1 MRRAIKVVAE
11 KALIKIGIE
20 RFAQRRLRERILV
33 LAYHNILPQGE
44 RSRGDSS
51 LHLSQREFGNQL
63 DALAESHEVVAL
75 ETLLSGQPSS
85 GASRVVITFDD
96 AYVGAVT
103 VGVEELRKRKMPATI
118 FVAPGLLGTVPWWDV
133 LAESNRGAVR
143 DDLRRR
149 ALDVLAGDAE
159 AILRSAQSQSHLP
172 APAKDLPR
180 ISTESELAGAVTT
193 PGITLGSHSWSH
205 RNLAA
210 LPETDLETELVRPL
224 KWLKKRFG
232 TVVPCL
238 SYPYGLFTEAV
249 QRSAAKAGYLA
260 AFRIDGGWLPR
271 SVSLPS
277 YALPRLNIP
286 SGLSLRGLRL
296 RLAGIGTSR

>member
-1 MRRAIKVVAE
+1 MSRALKRFAE
-11 KALIKIGIE
+11 QALITTGFE
-20 RFAQRRLRERILV
+20 RFARRRLRERILV

-75 ETLLSGQPSS
+75 ETLLSGQPGS

-133 LAESNRGAVR
+133 LAQSNRGAVR

-159 AILRSAQSQSHLP
+159 AILRSVESQSHLP
-172 APAKDLPR
+172 ARAKDLPR

-205 RNLAA
+205 RNLTA
-210 LPETDLETELVRPL
+210 LPEAELESELLRPL
-224 KWLKKRFG
+224 QWLKTRFN

-238 SYPYGLFTEAV
+238 SYPYGLFNEAA

-271 SVSLPS
+271 SVPLPS
-277 YALPRLNIP
+277 YALPRFNIP
-286 SGLSLRGLRL
+286 SGLSLDGFRL
-296 RLAGIGTSR
+296 RLAGVGSKR